1 MSKVVILSGSPSTES
16 RLYGL
21 INYTT
26 EQLQQAGAEVT
37 LLNVVDL
44 PAEDLVTANFNSPD
58 VTASLALIAAADAV
72 IVASPVYK
80 ASYSGLLKIFLDLV
94 PQEGLR
100 GKPVLPLFIGGTLAH
115 LLVIDYALKPVI
127 NALGGRHILGGV
139 YAVDQWVERL
149 PDGAYGLSE
158 ELVTRLERSVK
169 ELNELLKL

>member
-1 MSKVVILSGSPSTES
+1 MSKVVILSGSPSTQS

-21 INYTT
+21 IHYATK
-26 EQLQQAGAEVT
+26 QLREAGAEVT

-44 PAEDLVTANFNSPD
+44 PAEDLIKANFNSPD
-58 VTASLALIAAADAV
+58 VTASLALLADADAV

-80 ASYSGLLKIFLDLV
+80 AAYSGLLKIFLDLV

-100 GKPVLPLFIGGTLAH
+100 EKPVLPLFIGGTLAH
-115 LLVIDYALKPVI
+115 LLVIDYALKPVL

-149 PDGAYGLSE
+149 PGGAYGLSE
-158 ELVTRLERSVK
+158 ELVVRLDRSVK

>member
-1 MSKVVILSGSPSTES
+1 MSKVVILSGSPSTQS
-16 RLYGL
+16 RLYCL
-21 INYTT
+21 IHYAT
-26 EQLQQAGAEVT
+26 EQLREAGAEVT

-44 PAEDLVTANFNSPD
+44 PAEDLIKANFNSPD
-58 VTASLALIAAADAV
+58 VTASLALLADADAV

-80 ASYSGLLKIFLDLV
+80 AAYSGLLKIFLDLV

-100 GKPVLPLFIGGTLAH
+100 EKPVLPLFIGGTLAH
-115 LLVIDYALKPVI
+115 LLVIDYALKPVL

-149 PDGAYGLSE
+149 PGGAYGLSE
-158 ELVTRLERSVK
+158 ELVVRLDRSVK

>member
-1 MSKVVILSGSPSTES
+1 MSKVVILSGSPSTQS

-21 INYTT
+21 IHYTT
-26 EQLQQAGAEVT
+26 EQLQEVGAEVT

-44 PAEDLVTANFNSPD
+44 PAEDLIKANFNSPD
-58 VTASLALIAAADAV
+58 VTASLALLADADAV

-80 ASYSGLLKIFLDLV
+80 AAYSGLLKIFLDLV

-100 GKPVLPLFIGGTLAH
+100 EKPVLPLFIGGTLAH
-115 LLVIDYALKPVI
+115 LLVIDYALKPVL
-127 NALGGRHILGGV
+127 NALGARHILGGV

-158 ELVTRLERSVK
+158 ELVVRLERSVK

>member
-1 MSKVVILSGSPSTES
+1 MSKVVILSGSPSTHS

-21 INYTT
+21 IHYTT
-26 EQLQQAGAEVT
+26 EQLREAGAEVT

-44 PAEDLVTANFNSPD
+44 PAEDLIKANFNSPD
-58 VTASLALIAAADAV
+58 VIAALALIAAADAV

-80 ASYSGLLKIFLDLV
+80 AAYSGLLKIFLDLV
-94 PQEGLR
+94 PQEALR

-115 LLVIDYALKPVI
+115 LLVIDYALKPVLS
-127 NALGGRHILGGV
+127 ALGGRHILGGV

-149 PDGAYGLSE
+149 PGGAYGLSE
-158 ELVTRLERSVK
+158 ELIVRLERSVK

>member
-1 MSKVVILSGSPSTES
+1 MSKVVILSGSPSTQS

-100 GKPVLPLFIGGTLAH
+100 GNLSCL
-115 LLVIDYALKPVI
+115 Y
-127 NALGGRHILGGV
+127 
-139 YAVDQWVERL
+139 
-149 PDGAYGLSE
+149 LSE
-158 ELVTRLERSVK
+158 VRWLICWSLTMP
-169 ELNELLKL
+169 

>member
-1 MSKVVILSGSPSTES
+1 MSKVVILSGSPSTQS

-21 INYTT
+21 IHYAT
-26 EQLQQAGAEVT
+26 EQLREAGAEVT

-44 PAEDLVTANFNSPD
+44 PAEDLIKANFNSPD
-58 VTASLALIAAADAV
+58 VTASLALLADADAV

-80 ASYSGLLKIFLDLV
+80 AAYSGLLKIFLDLV

-100 GKPVLPLFIGGTLAH
+100 EKPVLPLFIGGTLAH
-115 LLVIDYALKPVI
+115 LLVINYALKPVL

-149 PDGAYGLSE
+149 PGGAYGLSE
-158 ELVTRLERSVK
+158 ELVVRLDRSVK